1 MFYNNNV
8 IEMNIENKIKE
19 LIEQIRPYLNMDGG
33 DIEYLKYEDK
43 TVYIKLYGACAGCLM
58 QDNTINDGL
67 LTMFQEEIPEIK
79 GIINIP
85 L

>member
-1 MFYNNNV
+1 M
-8 IEMNIENKIKE
+8 EEKIKAM
-19 LIEQIRPYLNMDGG
+19 IEQMRPYLNMDGG
-33 DIEYLKYEDK
+33 DIEFIKYEDNY
-43 TVYIKLYGACAGCLM
+43 VYVRLSGACTNCLM

-85 L
+85 I